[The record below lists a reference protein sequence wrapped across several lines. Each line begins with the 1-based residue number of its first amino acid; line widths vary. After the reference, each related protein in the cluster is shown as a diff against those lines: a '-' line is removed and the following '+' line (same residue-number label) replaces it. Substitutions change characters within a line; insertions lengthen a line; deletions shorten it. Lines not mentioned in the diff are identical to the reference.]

1 MNMPNLYVKESY
13 VNATKGY
20 TYGDPGPQEAYT
32 DDPGELFRTLRNEYG
47 RCIGKVY
54 VDAHPSNPAPA
65 RAVGWVFVKRMRY
78 EDARPGD
85 PDPTYLREVWVTLHD
100 APDTVTRTP
109 HYHAIGG

>member
-1 MNMPNLYVKESY
+1 MALYVSESY

-20 TYGDPGPQEAYT
+20 EFGESGPQEAYT
-32 DDPGELFRTLRNEYG
+32 DDPGELFRALRREYG

-54 VDAHPSNPAPA
+54 VDDRSGDPALV

-100 APDTVTRTP
+100 APDTVTRER
-109 HYHAIGG
+109 HYHTIGG